1 MTKRGMQMLL
11 LTTMV
16 VLLVG
21 AHATAQTTGHDGV
34 NPEVLEASYGFGQS
48 HVMYGYLFGEDIH
61 AVTFGGRGGGYIG
74 RSETLYAGGGGRGGF
89 GVGEVSGGL
98 GYGYFMMGNRG
109 PLGNG
114 PLGLDL
120 YGGPAFGSFG
130 SEDDDGWLVG
140 ATAGVGIYL
149 GAESSFDYGLFVDG
163 LVNFAG
169 FERSLLSVGFNFGGK
184 NGSVSIPWEERRNAD
199 LE

>member
-1 MTKRGMQMLL
+1 MKTGRMQV
-11 LTTMV
+11 MV
-16 VLLVG
+16 VMALVLAIG
-21 AHATAQTTGHDGV
+21 SNAIAQTTGHDGV

-48 HVMYGYLFGEDIH
+48 HVMYGYLFGEEVH
-61 AVTFGGRGGGYIG
+61 AVMFGGRGGGYIG

-98 GYGYFMMGNRG
+98 GYGYFMVGNRG
-109 PLGNG
+109 PLGEG

-120 YGGPAFGSFG
+120 YGGPALGSFG
-130 SEDDDGWLVG
+130 TEDDDGWLVG
-140 ATAGVGIYL
+140 ATAGVGVYL
-149 GAESSFDYGLFVDG
+149 GAARSFDYGLFVDG
-163 LVNFAG
+163 LVNFAD
-169 FERSLLSVGFNFGGK
+169 FEQSLLSVGVNFGGK